1 MFHIL
6 PYFQQPSCALH
17 NLSQH
22 MMPGKDKNDKLE
34 FEEKNT
40 EFNFWAKKR

>member
-1 MFHIL
+1 MKLVKCLTNSMRIRTFV
-6 PYFQQPSCALH
+6 PE
-17 NLSQH
+17 
-22 MMPGKDKNDKLE
+22 KDKHDKLE